1 VPYSVA
7 AAAVCLQVLLP
18 YSAGALLDEVHKMG
32 KVSDTAYTEQGT
44 RLTARVPRCL
54 IGKLQPYCSTADGSS
69 TAGSTVGS
77 LGSTT
82 DDGDN
87 GQLETLSE
95 DELFTDYIVDNASLE
110 GVAED
115 GYWDGTG
122 SEQQQQDGNDASY
135 VPRSSGSRAGKRAE
149 QRRRQQQSS
158 SLAQHQLPPDWQE
171 LVMSGSGASS
181 CMDSPVSSTL

>member
-1 VPYSVA
+1 
-7 AAAVCLQVLLP
+7 
-18 YSAGALLDEVHKMG
+18 MG
-32 KVSDTAYTEQGT
+32 KVSDTVYTEQGT
-44 RLTARVPRCL
+44 HLTARVPRCL

-69 TAGSTVGS
+69 TSGSTIGSTVGL

-87 GQLETLSE
+87 GQLETQSE
-95 DELFTDYIVDNASLE
+95 DELFTDYIVDNASLA

-122 SEQQQQDGNDASY
+122 SEQQQQQQDGPSLSDGSY

-171 LVMSGSGASS
+171 LVMSGTDASS
-181 CMDSPVSSTL
+181 GMDSPVTSTP